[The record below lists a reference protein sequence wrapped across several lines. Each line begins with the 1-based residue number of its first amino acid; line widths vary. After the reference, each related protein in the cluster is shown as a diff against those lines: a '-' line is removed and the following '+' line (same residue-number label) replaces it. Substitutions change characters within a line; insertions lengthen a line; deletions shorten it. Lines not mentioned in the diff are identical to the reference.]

1 MVERCEVKGYEIER
15 KINLAEKAAV
25 DRINLSHMLFKDS
38 VILKSSLSFLVLKA
52 GFSIR
57 SAQGMSLLC
66 FTSELAQDMPGLA
79 ILSHL
84 S

>member
-1 MVERCEVKGYEIER
+1 MDVEVWVIERCEVKGYEIER

-25 DRINLSHMLFKDS
+25 DRINLSHLLFKDS

-57 SAQGMSLLC
+57 SAQGMTRYKKLSLSSLV
-66 FTSELAQDMPGLA
+66 QVQ
-79 ILSHL
+79 
-84 S
+84 